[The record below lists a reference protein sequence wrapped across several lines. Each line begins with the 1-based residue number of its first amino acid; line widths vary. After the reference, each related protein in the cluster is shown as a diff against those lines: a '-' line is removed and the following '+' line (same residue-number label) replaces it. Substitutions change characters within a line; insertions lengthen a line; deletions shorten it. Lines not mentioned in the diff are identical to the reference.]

1 MAFTARGAALL
12 GPARPM
18 VAIALVVICVLQMY
32 RLGRTWQAKKRD
44 DLLKR
49 IPKRPLGI

>member
-1 MAFTARGAALL
+1 MALL

-18 VAIALVVICVLQMY
+18 VLTALAVVAFLQGY
-32 RLGRTWQAKKRD
+32 RLMRVWQAQKRD
-44 DLLKR
+44 DLLKK